1 MEKHL
6 KTLIQEMRYNKG
18 YTISKI
24 EKEVIKNTGMNK
36 HEVIKIVAES
46 IIDYQKEGE
55 WDAKLHSN

>member
-55 WDAKLHSN
+55 